1 MKTLAIVS
9 QKGGVGK
16 TTIAVH
22 IAVEA
27 AKAGYSVAIIDLDPQ
42 ATAAQWSD
50 WRNAGASERG
60 GEGAQDNPVVVA
72 APHARL
78 GPTIK
83 EAEKMGVDLVILDSP
98 PAADSAAVAAAKMA
112 DLVLIP
118 TRASAFD
125 LHAIKTTAELVRV
138 AQKPAAVLLN
148 AVPARAN
155 SLIEEVATVIH
166 SLSLNIAPVCLV
178 DRAALRHAVI
188 NGQTASEYEPNG
200 KAADEVEKLYAWVC
214 GRLDMPTKPKK
225 AAKTAAKNVE
235 SEPLKGAA

>member
-22 IAVEA
+22 IAVA
-27 AKAGYSVAIIDLDPQ
+27 AASAGYSVAIIDLDPQ

-50 WRNAGASERG
+50 WRNAGK
-60 GEGAQDNPVVVA
+60 GEGATENPVVVA

-78 GPTIK
+78 AATIK
-83 EAEKMGVDLVILDSP
+83 EADKMGVDLVILDSP

-138 AQKPAAVLLN
+138 AQKPASVLLN

-155 SLIEEVATVIH
+155 ALIEEVATVIH
-166 SLSLNIAPVCLV
+166 SLNLNIAPVCLV

-188 NGQTASEYEPNG
+188 NGQTAAEFEPLG
-200 KAADEVEKLYAWVC
+200 KAADEVQKLYAWVC
-214 GRLDMPTKPKK
+214 GRLDMPTSPQKK
-225 AAKTAAKNVE
+225 TI
-235 SEPLKGAA
+235 EPLKGAA

>member
-22 IAVEA
+22 IAVAA
-27 AKAGYSVAIIDLDPQ
+27 AKAGHSVAIIDLDPQ

-50 WRNAGASERG
+50 WRNASGRDPG
-60 GEGAQDNPVVVA
+60 GEGAAENPVVVA

-78 GPTIK
+78 AATIK

-98 PAADSAAVAAAKMA
+98 PAADSAAVAAAKIA

-138 AQKPAAVLLN
+138 AQKPASVLLN

-155 SLIEEVATVIH
+155 ALIEEVATVIH
-166 SLSLNIAPVCLV
+166 SLSLSIAPVCLV

-188 NGQTASEYEPNG
+188 NGQTAAEFEPAG
-200 KAADEVEKLYAWVC
+200 KAADEVQKLYTWVC
-214 GRLDMPTKPKK
+214 GRLDLPTTPHKD
-225 AAKTAAKNVE
+225 T

>member
-1 MKTLAIVS
+1 MAIVS

-22 IAVEA
+22 IAVA
-27 AKAGYSVAIIDLDPQ
+27 AARAGYSVAIVDLDPQ
-42 ATAAQWSD
+42 ATAAQWAD
-50 WRNAGASERG
+50 WRASGA
-60 GEGAQDNPVVVA
+60 GEGDPNPVVVA
-72 APHARL
+72 SPHARL
-78 GPTIK
+78 GPTLK
-83 EAEKMGVDLVILDSP
+83 EAEKMGIDLVIIDSP
-98 PAADSAAVAAAKMA
+98 PAADSAAVAAARAA

-138 AQKPAAVLLN
+138 AQKPASVLLN

-166 SLSLNIAPVCLV
+166 SLNLNIAPVCLV
-178 DRAALRHAVI
+178 DRAGFRHAVL
-188 NGQTASEYEPNG
+188 NGQTASEYEPLG
-200 KAADEVEKLYAWVC
+200 KAADEVRELYRWVC
-214 GRLDMPTKPKK
+214 GRLDMPIRRPADKKTK
-225 AAKTAAKNVE
+225 

>member
-22 IAVEA
+22 IAVA
-27 AKAGYSVAIIDLDPQ
+27 AARAGYSVAIIDLDPQ
-42 ATAAQWSD
+42 ATAAQWAD
-50 WRNAGASERG
+50 WRGAGEANA
-60 GEGAQDNPVVVA
+60 DPNPVVVA

-78 GPTIK
+78 APTLK

-98 PAADSAAVAAAKMA
+98 PAADSAAVAAARQA
-112 DLVLIP
+112 DYVLIP

-138 AQKPAAVLLN
+138 AQKPSAVLLN
-148 AVPARAN
+148 AVPARAH
-155 SLIEEVATVIH
+155 SLIDEVASVIH
-166 SLSLNIAPVCLV
+166 SLQLNIAPVCLV

-188 NGQTASEYEPNG
+188 NGQTASEYEPLG
-200 KAADEVEKLYAWVC
+200 KAAEEVRELYKWVC
-214 GRLDMPTKPKK
+214 GRLDMPAYPKADKK
-225 AAKTAAKNVE
+225 ALRIFKEKQ
-235 SEPLKGAA
+235 PFKGAA

>member
-22 IAVEA
+22 IAVA
-27 AKAGYSVAIIDLDPQ
+27 AASAGYSVAIIDLDPQ

-50 WRNAGASERG
+50 WRNAGK
-60 GEGAQDNPVVVA
+60 GEGAAENPVVVA

-78 GPTIK
+78 AATIK
-83 EAEKMGVDLVILDSP
+83 EADKMGVDLVILDSP
-98 PAADSAAVAAAKMA
+98 PAADSAAVAAAKIA

-138 AQKPAAVLLN
+138 AQKPASVLLN

-155 SLIEEVATVIH
+155 ALIEEVATVIH

-188 NGQTASEYEPNG
+188 NGQTAGEFEPSG
-200 KAADEVEKLYAWVC
+200 KAADEVQKLYTWVC
-214 GRLDMPTKPKK
+214 GRLDMPTAPQKVPTEPLT
-225 AAKTAAKNVE
+225 KT
-235 SEPLKGAA
+235 EPLKGAA

>member
-22 IAVEA
+22 LAVA
-27 AKAGYSVAIIDLDPQ
+27 AARAGHSVAIIDLDPQ
-42 ATAAQWSD
+42 ATAAQWGD
-50 WRNAGASERG
+50 WRSQVAAGEA
-60 GEGAQDNPVVVA
+60 DPNPVVVA

-78 GPTIK
+78 TPTLK
-83 EAEKMGVDLVILDSP
+83 EAEKMGIDLVILDSP
-98 PAADSAAVAAAKMA
+98 PAADSAAVAAAKAA
-112 DLVLIP
+112 DFVLIP

-138 AQKPAAVLLN
+138 AQKPSAVLLN

-155 SLIEEVATVIH
+155 TLIDEVASIIH
-166 SLSLNIAPVCLV
+166 SLQLNIAPVCLV

-188 NGQTASEYEPNG
+188 NGQTAAEFEPLG
-200 KAADEVEKLYAWVC
+200 KAAEEVREVYRWVC
-214 GRLDMPTKPKK
+214 GRLDLPAFPKADKKTTKQ
-225 AAKTAAKNVE
+225 AV
-235 SEPLKGAA
+235 KGAA

>member
-16 TTIAVH
+16 TTVAVH
-22 IAVEA
+22 IAVA
-27 AKAGYSVAIIDLDPQ
+27 AARAGYSVAIIDLDPQ
-42 ATAAQWSD
+42 ATAAQWGD
-50 WRNAGASERG
+50 WRN
-60 GEGAQDNPVVVA
+60 GEDADDANPVVVA

-78 GPTIK
+78 APTLK
-83 EAEKMGVDLVILDSP
+83 EAEKMGVDLVVLDSP
-98 PAADSAAVAAAKMA
+98 PAADAAAVAAARAA

-155 SLIEEVATVIH
+155 ALIEEVAAVIH
-166 SLSLNIAPVCLV
+166 SLSLTIAPVCLV

-188 NGQTASEYEPNG
+188 NGQTAAEFEPLG
-200 KAADEVEKLYAWVC
+200 KAADEVRAVYKWVC
-214 GRLDMPTKPKK
+214 GRLDMSPTVKK
-225 AAKTAAKNVE
+225 SKSTQ
-235 SEPLKGAA
+235 SLKGAA

>member
-22 IAVEA
+22 LAVAA
-27 AKAGYSVAIIDLDPQ
+27 AKNGYSVAIVDLDPQ

-50 WRNAGASERG
+50 WRAE
-60 GEGAQDNPVVVA
+60 DDPNPAVVA

-78 GPTIK
+78 GPTLK
-83 EAEKMGVDLVILDSP
+83 EAERAGVDLVIIDSP
-98 PAADSAAVAAAKMA
+98 PAADSAAVAAAKAA

-138 AQKPAAVLLN
+138 ASKPASVLLN

-155 SLIEEVATVIH
+155 ALVEEVAAVIH
-166 SLSLNIAPVCLV
+166 SLSLSIAPVCLV

-188 NGQTASEYEPNG
+188 NGQTAGEYEPLG
-200 KAADEVEKLYAWVC
+200 KAADEVRALYTWVC
-214 GRLDMPTKPKK
+214 GRLDMPKRKPKPQK
-225 AAKTAAKNVE
+225 AA
-235 SEPLKGAA
+235 

>member
-22 IAVEA
+22 IAVA
-27 AKAGYSVAIIDLDPQ
+27 AARSGYSVAIIDLDPQ
-42 ATAAQWSD
+42 ATAAQWAD
-50 WRNAGASERG
+50 WRGAGEGASE
-60 GEGAQDNPVVVA
+60 NPVVVA

-78 GPTIK
+78 VPTLK

-98 PAADSAAVAAAKMA
+98 PAADSAAVAAAKQA

-138 AQKPAAVLLN
+138 AQKPASVLLN

-166 SLSLNIAPVCLV
+166 SLNLSIAPVCLV

-188 NGQTASEYEPNG
+188 NGLTASEYEPAG

-214 GRLDMPTKPKK
+214 GRLGMPTTKP
-225 AAKTAAKNVE
+225 ADATIPE
-235 SEPLKGAA
+235 TLKGAA

>member
-16 TTIAVH
+16 TTITVH
-22 IAVEA
+22 IAVA
-27 AKAGYSVAIIDLDPQ
+27 AARAGYSVAIIDLDPQ
-42 ATAAQWSD
+42 ATAAQWAD
-50 WRNAGASERG
+50 WRNAGI
-60 GEGAQDNPVVVA
+60 GEGAEPNPVVVA

-78 GPTIK
+78 APTIK

-112 DLVLIP
+112 DLVVIP

-138 AQKPAAVLLN
+138 AQKPASVLLN

-166 SLSLNIAPVCLV
+166 SLGLNIAPVCLV

-188 NGQTASEYEPNG
+188 NGQTASEFEPNG
-200 KAADEVEKLYAWVC
+200 KAADEVEKLYTWVC
-214 GRLDMPTKPKK
+214 GRLDMPTRPKI
-225 AAKTAAKNVE
+225 KTSTQN
-235 SEPLKGAA
+235 SEPLTKSIPLKGAA

>member
-22 IAVEA
+22 IAVAA

-50 WRNAGASERG
+50 WR
-60 GEGAQDNPVVVA
+60 GEGRRAGEGVPEVEPNPVVVA

-78 GPTIK
+78 GPTLR

-98 PAADSAAVAAAKMA
+98 PAADSAAVAAAKAA

-138 AQKPAAVLLN
+138 AQKPASVLLN

-166 SLSLNIAPVCLV
+166 SLNLSIAPVCLV

-188 NGQTASEYEPNG
+188 NGQTAGEYEPLG
-200 KAADEVEKLYAWVC
+200 KAADEVRALYTWVC
-214 GRLDMPTKPKK
+214 GRLDMPTRKKIEKTTAKP
-225 AAKTAAKNVE
+225 
-235 SEPLKGAA
+235 EPLKGAA

>member
-22 IAVEA
+22 VAVAA

-50 WRNAGASERG
+50 WRRA
-60 GEGAQDNPVVVA
+60 GEGDNPSDNPVVVA

-78 GPTIK
+78 VPTIK

-98 PAADSAAVAAAKMA
+98 PAADSAAVAAAKVA

-155 SLIEEVATVIH
+155 ALIEEVATVIH

-188 NGQTASEYEPNG
+188 NGQTAGEFEPAG

-214 GRLDMPTKPKK
+214 GRLDMPTHPKV
-225 AAKTAAKNVE
+225 KNQ

>member
-22 IAVEA
+22 IAVA
-27 AKAGYSVAIIDLDPQ
+27 AARSGYSVAIIDLDPQ
-42 ATAAQWSD
+42 ATAAQWAD
-50 WRNAGASERG
+50 WRGA
-60 GEGAQDNPVVVA
+60 GEGAGEGLGDNLVVVA

-78 GPTIK
+78 VPTLK

-98 PAADSAAVAAAKMA
+98 PAADSAAVAAAKQA

-138 AQKPAAVLLN
+138 AQKPASVLLN
-148 AVPARAN
+148 AVPPRAN

-166 SLSLNIAPVCLV
+166 SLNLSIAPVCLV

-188 NGQTASEYEPNG
+188 NGLTAGEYEPAG
-200 KAADEVEKLYAWVC
+200 KAADEVQKLYAWVC
-214 GRLDMPTKPKK
+214 GRLDMPTTKP
-225 AAKTAAKNVE
+225 ADIVTQE
-235 SEPLKGAA
+235 TLKGAA

>member
-22 IAVEA
+22 IAVA
-27 AKAGYSVAIIDLDPQ
+27 AANAGYSVAIIDLDPQ
-42 ATAAQWSD
+42 ATAAQWAD
-50 WRNAGASERG
+50 WRNAGG
-60 GEGAQDNPVVVA
+60 GAGQGDPNPAVVA

-78 GPTIK
+78 GPTLK

-98 PAADSAAVAAAKMA
+98 PAADSAAVAAAKIA

-138 AQKPAAVLLN
+138 AQKPSAVLLN

-166 SLSLNIAPVCLV
+166 SLNLNIAPVCLV

-188 NGQTASEYEPNG
+188 NGQTAAEFEPLG
-200 KAADEVEKLYAWVC
+200 KAADEVQKLYTWVC
-214 GRLDMPTKPKK
+214 GRLDMSTRPKK
-225 AAKTAAKNVE
+225 AGAKSEKADKKVE
-235 SEPLKGAA
+235 LKGAA

>member
-22 IAVEA
+22 IAVA
-27 AKAGYSVAIIDLDPQ
+27 AAQSGYSVAIIDLDPQ
-42 ATAAQWSD
+42 ATAAQWAD
-50 WRNAGASERG
+50 WRGAGEGASE
-60 GEGAQDNPVVVA
+60 NPVVVA

-78 GPTIK
+78 VPTLK

-98 PAADSAAVAAAKMA
+98 PAADSAAVAAAKQA

-138 AQKPAAVLLN
+138 AQKPASVLLN

-166 SLSLNIAPVCLV
+166 SLNLSIAPVCLV

-188 NGQTASEYEPNG
+188 NGLTASEYEPAG

-214 GRLDMPTKPKK
+214 GRLGMPTTKP
-225 AAKTAAKNVE
+225 ADITTQE
-235 SEPLKGAA
+235 TLKGAA

>member
-22 IAVEA
+22 IAVAA
-27 AKAGYSVAIIDLDPQ
+27 AKSGYSVAIIDLDPQ
-42 ATAAQWSD
+42 ATAAQWAD
-50 WRNAGASERG
+50 WRGAIE
-60 GEGAQDNPVVVA
+60 GEGDANPVVVA

-78 GPTIK
+78 APTLK

-148 AVPARAN
+148 AVPPRAN

-166 SLSLNIAPVCLV
+166 SLQLSIAPVCLV

-188 NGQTASEYEPNG
+188 NGLTAGEYEPAG
-200 KAADEVEKLYAWVC
+200 KASGEVQKLYEWVC
-214 GRLDMPTKPKK
+214 GRLDMPTKPPKK
-225 AAKTAAKNVE
+225 KQAAVITKKLNKLE
-235 SEPLKGAA
+235 GAE

>member
-22 IAVEA
+22 IAVA
-27 AKAGYSVAIIDLDPQ
+27 AAASGYSVAIIDLDPQ

-50 WRNAGASERG
+50 WRNAGK
-60 GEGAQDNPVVVA
+60 GEGAAENPVVVA

-78 GPTIK
+78 AATIK
-83 EAEKMGVDLVILDSP
+83 EADKMGVDLVILDSP

-138 AQKPAAVLLN
+138 AQKPASVLLN

-155 SLIEEVATVIH
+155 ALIEEVATVIH
-166 SLSLNIAPVCLV
+166 SLNLNIAPVCLV

-188 NGQTASEYEPNG
+188 NGQTAAEFEPLG
-200 KAADEVEKLYAWVC
+200 KAADEVQKLYAWVC
-214 GRLDMPTKPKK
+214 GRLDMPTSPQKK
-225 AAKTAAKNVE
+225 TI
-235 SEPLKGAA
+235 EPLKGAA

>member
-22 IAVEA
+22 IAVA
-27 AKAGYSVAIIDLDPQ
+27 AANAGYSVAIIDLDPQ
-42 ATAAQWSD
+42 ATAAQWAD
-50 WRNAGASERG
+50 WRNAGNTVG
-60 GEGAQDNPVVVA
+60 QGDPNPVVVA

-78 GPTIK
+78 APTLK

-98 PAADSAAVAAAKMA
+98 PAADSAAVAAAKIA

-138 AQKPAAVLLN
+138 AQRPASVLLN

-155 SLIEEVATVIH
+155 SLI
-166 SLSLNIAPVCLV
+166 
-178 DRAALRHAVI
+178 
-188 NGQTASEYEPNG
+188 
-200 KAADEVEKLYAWVC
+200 
-214 GRLDMPTKPKK
+214 
-225 AAKTAAKNVE
+225 
-235 SEPLKGAA
+235 